1 MIPRLPKTRAA
12 RYLLQGRFD
21 KMGKLIRCITSDGL
35 VCAFGIESTDIVSAA
50 ERYHKTSAVVTAAL
64 GRMLTAASLMGDML
78 KGEKDTL
85 TVKIDGGGPAGPIIA
100 AADSNGNVR
109 GYAVNPVVEIPLKEN
124 GKLDVGGAVG
134 KNGTLY
140 VIKDLG
146 LKEPYNGFVPISTG
160 EIAEDITGYFAVS
173 EQIPT
178 VCALGVLVNPDL
190 TVNCAGGY
198 IIQLLPAAAGDEAVI
213 SKLEENIRKM
223 KPVTELLSEG
233 KDIEEIIRTSLSG
246 FEVEVL
252 NEHTAEYKCN
262 CSRARFKNALTAL
275 TADELEGII
284 SDIGEAHTVC
294 QFCGN
299 EYIFTKNELQNILN
313 NKRQKNQK
321 NT

>member
-1 MIPRLPKTRAA
+1 
-12 RYLLQGRFD
+12 
-21 KMGKLIRCITSDGL
+21 MGKKIRCITSDGL
-35 VCAFGIESTDIVSAA
+35 VVAYGLDSTDIVSVA
-50 ERYHKTSAVVTAAL
+50 EKYHKTSAVVTAAL
-64 GRMLTAASLMGDML
+64 GRLLTAASIMGGML

-85 TVKIDGGGPAGPIIA
+85 TVKIDGGGPAGSIVA
-100 AADSNGNVR
+100 VSDSLGNVR
-109 GYAVNPVVEIPLKEN
+109 GYAVNPVVELPLKEN
-124 GKLDVGGAVG
+124 GKLDVGAAVG

-198 IIQLLPAAAGDEAVI
+198 IIQLLPAAAGDEKTI
-213 SKLEENIRKM
+213 SKLEDNIRKM
-223 KPVTELLSEG
+223 KPVTELLSAG
-233 KDIEEIIRTSLSG
+233 RDIEDIVRTVLDG

-252 NEHTAEYKCN
+252 SEGSAAYKCN
-262 CSRARFKNALTAL
+262 CSRSRFKNALSSLKENEL
-275 TADELEGII
+275 TEII
-284 SDIGEAHTVC
+284 EEIGEAHTVC
-294 QFCGN
+294 QFCGS
-299 EYIFTKNELQNILN
+299 EYRFTKSELENILN
-313 NKRQKNQK
+313 NKRRKNQK